1 MGSGVRMIAKIEQRF
16 MVHHSP
22 IAIVLCPLAVEA
34 QALAPLARAG
44 VFDVRQIGPGPQRIR
59 LAMTQILADPMRPVL
74 LAGTATG
81 LDHTLKR
88 GTAVWVDTVI
98 DAVHQPTWPAPAGAR
113 TVHCAQT
120 TTTLHNRTQRALFA
134 DRTDADIADMECLA
148 FAECAGPRPGRW
160 GIVRGITDAWS
171 DSIPPLDRWVDE
183 DGNARP
189 WTKGRHLAT
198 QPWTWASAARLS
210 MARARAMNHVQ
221 RLLGVVAARQ

>member
-16 MVHHSP
+16 MVHSSP

-34 QALAPLARAG
+34 QALVPLARAG
-44 VFDVRQIGPGPQRIR
+44 LFDVRQIGPGPQRMR
-59 LAMTQILADPMRPVL
+59 LAMTRILADHTRPVL
-74 LAGTATG
+74 LAGTASG
-81 LDHTLKR
+81 LDHTLQR

-98 DAVHQPTWPAPAGAR
+98 DAAHQPTWPAPTGAR

-120 TTTLHNRTQRALFA
+120 STVLQNRTQRALFA
-134 DRTDADIADMECLA
+134 DTTDADIADLECLA
-148 FAECAGPRPGRW
+148 FAECAGTRSGRW
-160 GIVRGITDAWS
+160 GIIRGISDAWC
-171 DSIPPLDRWVDE
+171 DSIPRVDCWVDE

-189 WTKGRHLAT
+189 WTKMRHLAT

-210 MARARAMNHVQ
+210 MSRARAMNHVQ